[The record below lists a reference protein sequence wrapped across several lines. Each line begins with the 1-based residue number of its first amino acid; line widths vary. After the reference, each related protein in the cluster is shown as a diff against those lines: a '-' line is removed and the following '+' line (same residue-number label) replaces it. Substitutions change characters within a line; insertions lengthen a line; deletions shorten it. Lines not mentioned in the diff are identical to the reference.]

1 MNEIITTIATGVGPT
16 SADSSDSVDGLCRI
30 TLPSRFTPEQ
40 AARAALLGDH
50 PLSYAELDSEVDRVA
65 AGLLRNGAGPGDRV
79 AIWMDKQPRYAVAIL
94 GALRAGC
101 AYLPLDAA
109 QPAERVQAVLADAE
123 PTVLCVDRG
132 HLPFVMASRLPASV
146 RVVAIA
152 DGVSGPAPGRAEVL
166 GWEDFAPVVSH
177 RTSVAEPDPGSVAA
191 VLYTSGSTG
200 MPKGVQITHRNLGA
214 FIGWARQELDV
225 GPDDVFAGHASFN
238 FDLSTFDLFTAL
250 SVGASLW
257 IVPDAQTKDMAA
269 LAAGIVRHQVT
280 VWYSVP
286 SVLHLLLR
294 SGALTP
300 DVAASLRHVLFA
312 GEAFPTPQLRAL
324 AEVLHPATTLYNL
337 YGPTETNVCTYHL
350 VGPEDLRDDEPIP
363 IGVPLPGARVS
374 VRAPDGSEVTSSG
387 ELGELIVSGPCVTPG
402 YWRRPRESAAAG
414 HPASHA
420 TGDLVC
426 LDDHGRLVYRGRKD
440 RMVKLSGYR
449 VELGEVEAAAL
460 RHPGIATAAAV
471 VAAGPGGGAHIV
483 LHYTVPSGAAPL
495 GLLDLKRHC
504 ARYLPVYM
512 VPRAAECVAAL
523 PYNANG
529 KVDYQRLAAGGDDP
543 PAAPPLDPRRLP

>member
-1 MNEIITTIATGVGPT
+1 M
-16 SADSSDSVDGLCRI
+16 
-30 TLPSRFTPEQ
+30 TLPRRFSPEQ
-40 AARAALLGDH
+40 AARTALIADH
-50 PLSYAELDSEVDRVA
+50 RLSYAELETEVDRVA
-65 AGLLRNGAGPGDRV
+65 AGLLRAGAGPGDRV

-94 GALRAGC
+94 GALRARC

-109 QPAERVQAVLADAE
+109 QPAQRVQAVLADAE
-123 PTVLCVDRG
+123 PVVLCVDRH
-132 HLPFVMASRLPASV
+132 HLPFVETLRLPASV
-146 RVVAIA
+146 RVVAVA
-152 DGVSGPAPGRAEVL
+152 DDVSGPALGRAELLGPEVLGRAEVL
-166 GWEDFAPVVSH
+166 GWEDFAPAAGH
-177 RTSVAEPDPGSVAA
+177 RTGTAEPDPDSIAA

-200 MPKGVQITHRNLGA
+200 VPKGVQISHRNLGV
-214 FIGWARQELDV
+214 FIGWARRELDV

-269 LAAGIVRHQVT
+269 LAAGIVRYRVS

-286 SVLHLLLR
+286 SALHLLIR
-294 SGALTP
+294 SGALTR
-300 DVAASLRHVLFA
+300 DAAASLRHVLFA
-312 GEAFPTPQLRAL
+312 GEVFPIPQLRAL
-324 AEVLHPATTLYNL
+324 ARVLPPAATLYNL
-337 YGPTETNVCTYHL
+337 YGPTETNVCTYHR
-350 VGPEDLRDDEPIP
+350 VGPEDLRADEPLP
-363 IGVPLPGARVS
+363 IGLPLPGARVS
-374 VRAPDGSEVTSSG
+374 LRAEDGSEVTAPG

-420 TGDLVC
+420 TGDLVS
-426 LDDHGRLVYRGRKD
+426 LDDHGRLIYRGRKD

-460 RHPGIATAAAV
+460 RHRGIATAAAV
-471 VAAGPGGGAHIV
+471 VAADPGGGAHIV
-483 LHYTVPSGAAPL
+483 LHYTVHSGAAPL

-504 ARYLPVYM
+504 ARHLPAYM
-512 VPRAAECVAAL
+512 VPRAARCVAAL

-529 KVDYQRLAAGGDDP
+529 KVDYQRLAAGGP
-543 PAAPPLDPRRLP
+543 ESPAAPPPDPRRLP